1 MWTVLRGHG
10 DAENKKINVAAL
22 KTYIPHFV
30 LAATATR
37 AGHTVTI
44 STLQCPVKGV
54 CRLI

>member
-10 DAENKKINVAAL
+10 DAENKKITVAAL

-37 AGHTVTI
+37 AEGGAVVEN
-44 STLQCPVKGV
+44 LYF
-54 CRLI
+54 